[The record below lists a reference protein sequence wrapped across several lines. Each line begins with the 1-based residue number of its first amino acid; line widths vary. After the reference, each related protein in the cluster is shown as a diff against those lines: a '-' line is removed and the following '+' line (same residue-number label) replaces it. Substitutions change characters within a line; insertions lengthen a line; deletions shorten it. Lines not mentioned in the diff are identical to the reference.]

1 MKSIKELYRIGTGPS
16 SSHTMAPRRAAEQFL
31 ARHPEAA
38 AFRVTLYGSLA
49 ATGRGH
55 MTDRAII
62 DTLLPTAPVDIVWQ
76 AREFLPFHPNGM
88 RFQALDTAGTPHRHM
103 DGLQHRRRRAGRR
116 GRTAAAGG
124 GDLRNEHARRNPRL
138 VPPGRTYWEYVEEC
152 ESDDI
157 WDYLAEIWQAMRES
171 VERGLDH
178 EGVLPGPLHLTRRA
192 ATYHVRASGYK
203 QSLQSRGL
211 VFAYALAV
219 AEENASGG
227 RIVTAPDL
235 RVERRGA
242 GRVVPSSKEPRF
254 LRRTHLPR
262 VGHGRPVRQRRQT
275 QRLDLGRRSGLP
287 GRGGRRLRH
296 GGRRSQPAFRRQ
308 PLADRVCRRNG
319 ARTPSGHDLRSRMRP
334 GADPCIERNAYA
346 AARALD
352 ANLYSAFTDGGH
364 RVSFDRVVEVMKQT
378 GHDLPSIY
386 KETGEGG
393 LAREYDPDK

>member
-88 RFQALDTAGTPHRHM
+88 RFQALDTAGTPT
-103 DGLQHRRRRAGRR
+103 D
-116 GRTAAAGG
+116 TWTVYSIGG
-124 GDLRNEHARRNPRL
+124 GELAEEG
-138 VPPGRTYWEYVEEC
+138 VPPRQAEEIYEMNTLDEILAWCRRTGRTYWEYVEEC

-227 RIVTAPDL
+227 RIVTAPTC
-235 RVERRGA
+235 RPCCTIFKRAAVSPTRASTARWPRPA
-242 GRVVPSSKEPRF
+242 CSATSSNTTPRS
-254 LRRTHLPR
+254 RAPKWVARARWASPAPW
-262 VGHGRPVRQRRQT
+262 RPPQPT
-275 QRLDLGRRSGLP
+275 SFSEAAPRRSSMPPKWG
-287 GRGGRRLRH
+287 
-296 GGRRSQPAFRRQ
+296 SNTIWA
-308 PLADRVCRRNG
+308 
-319 ARTPSGHDLRSRMRP
+319 
-334 GADPCIERNAYA
+334 
-346 AARALD
+346 
-352 ANLYSAFTDGGH
+352 
-364 RVSFDRVVEVMKQT
+364 
-378 GHDLPSIY
+378 
-386 KETGEGG
+386 
-393 LAREYDPDK
+393 

>member
-1 MKSIKELYRIGTGPS
+1 M
-16 SSHTMAPRRAAEQFL
+16 
-31 ARHPEAA
+31 
-38 AFRVTLYGSLA
+38 
-49 ATGRGH
+49 
-55 MTDRAII
+55 
-62 DTLLPTAPVDIVWQ
+62 WQ

-88 RFQALDTAGTPHRHM
+88 RFEALDTAGTPT
-103 DGLQHRRRRAGRR
+103 D
-116 GRTAAAGG
+116 TWTVYSIGG
-124 GDLRNEHARRNPRL
+124 GELAEEG
-138 VPPGRTYWEYVEEC
+138 VPPRQAEEIYEMNTLDEILAWCRRTGRTYWEYVEEC

-211 VFAYALAV
+211 GLRLRI
-219 AEENASGG
+219 G
-227 RIVTAPDL
+227 RSRRERFGRTDRNSPDL

-275 QRLDLGRRSGLP
+275 QRLDFGRRSGLP

-319 ARTPSGHDLRSRMRP
+319 ARTPSGHDLRSRMRT
-334 GADPCIERNAYA
+334 GADPLASNATPTLRP
-346 AARALD
+346 ARSMPTSIRPSPTAD
-352 ANLYSAFTDGGH
+352 TAS
-364 RVSFDRVVEVMKQT
+364 RFDRVVEVMKQT